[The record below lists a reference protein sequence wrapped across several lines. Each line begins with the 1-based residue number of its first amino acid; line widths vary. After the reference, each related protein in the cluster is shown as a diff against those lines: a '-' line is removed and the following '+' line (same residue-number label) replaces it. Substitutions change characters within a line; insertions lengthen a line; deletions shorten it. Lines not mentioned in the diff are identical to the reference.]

1 MPAQSNFVCLAP
13 FFDDAFIRETR
24 ELLTAH
30 AVLTGPGVVRFTD
43 VMPEKSVRDAAK
55 AKAAEAHCDS
65 VFTPGELKLAS
76 FKAFFFDM
84 DSTLVTTETLDEMA
98 EICGTG
104 EECARITAGTM
115 QGTIKNYAESLRA
128 RVALLKGHD
137 AQALETV
144 RAHTKINPGV
154 PELLKALH
162 AHGVKTYVLSS
173 GFTAMTKP
181 LAESLGMTGYH
192 SNVIGIENGLFTGE
206 VTGPD
211 NGPIIDAAG
220 KLAFV
225 EKTMK
230 ALGAT
235 PREAVCC
242 GDGSNDIL
250 MVSAAGLGVGFRPKK
265 VLRPYCGIT
274 LDNCG
279 FDALLKLFAETA
291 PRLEAYTE

>member
-1 MPAQSNFVCLAP
+1 M
-13 FFDDAFIRETR
+13 
-24 ELLTAH
+24 
-30 AVLTGPGVVRFTD
+30 
-43 VMPEKSVRDAAK
+43 
-55 AKAAEAHCDS
+55 
-65 VFTPGELKLAS
+65 
-76 FKAFFFDM
+76 
-84 DSTLVTTETLDEMA
+84 
-98 EICGTG
+98 
-104 EECARITAGTM
+104 
-115 QGTIKNYAESLRA
+115 
-128 RVALLKGHD
+128 
-137 AQALETV
+137 
-144 RAHTKINPGV
+144 
-154 PELLKALH
+154 KALH

>member
-43 VMPEKSVRDAAK
+43 VTPEESVRDAAK

-65 VFTPGELKLAS
+65 VFTPGELMLAS

-128 RVALLKGHD
+128 RVALLKDHD

-206 VTGPD
+206 TRLCGKNDEGTG
-211 NGPIIDAAG
+211 GDAARSCLLRG
-220 KLAFV
+220 RQQRHSDGFGRGPGCGVPAQ
-225 EKTMK
+225 E
-230 ALGAT
+230 GA
-235 PREAVCC
+235 PP
-242 GDGSNDIL
+242 L
-250 MVSAAGLGVGFRPKK
+250 
-265 VLRPYCGIT
+265 LRHY
-274 LDNCG
+274 
-279 FDALLKLFAETA
+279 A
-291 PRLEAYTE
+291 